1 MNIIFLKREI
11 IESENL
17 TEKGVSV
24 YVALRRIMQKD
35 INEYFTSYNMIAY
48 QLTGVGKNK
57 RAMID
62 SVKKGLQELIDKNLV
77 SVIEKIGVSEFV
89 LELSQI
95 HLNAEEDCFTKIEE
109 KEVRKIF
116 SIENKTDKIKLLRY
130 FAALVGTFNNAE
142 GYSKVGYMTQD
153 YFISK
158 KIISKTQIYV
168 MTKVLEDNDLIFVYR
183 SGKMIINVDGSIKK
197 ITNCYG
203 RAKDENFI
211 SSFARQHEK
220 TCGLTDEKKVVRMK
234 AKENGQQEKQEELR
248 YGITK
253 GIKKESAKEETN
265 DYDDVKF

>member
-62 SVKKGLQELIDKNLV
+62 SVKEGLQELIDKNLV
-77 SVIEKIGVSEFV
+77 SVIEKIGINEFV

-95 HLNAEEDCFTKIEE
+95 HLNAEENCFTKIEE
-109 KEVRKIF
+109 EEVRKIF

-142 GYSKVGYMTQD
+142 GYSKVGYMAQD
-153 YFISK
+153 YFVCRN
-158 KIISKTQIYV
+158 IISRSQVYV

-203 RAKDENFI
+203 RAKDEQFITNFG
-211 SSFARQHEK
+211 RQHEK
-220 TCGLTDEKKVVRMK
+220 TCGLTDEKKVVRIK
-234 AKENGQQEKQEELR
+234 AKENGQQEKQEESR
-248 YGITK
+248 YGIAIGT
-253 GIKKESAKEETN
+253 KKESTKVGTN
-265 DYDDVKF
+265 DFDEVKF

>member
-62 SVKKGLQELIDKNLV
+62 SVKEGLQELIDKNLV
-77 SVIEKIGVSEFV
+77 SVIEKIGINEFV

-153 YFISK
+153 YFVSR

-203 RAKDENFI
+203 RAKDEQFITNFGK
-211 SSFARQHEK
+211 QHEK

-234 AKENGQQEKQEELR
+234 SKENGQQEKQEESR
-248 YGITK
+248 YGIAIGT
-253 GIKKESAKEETN
+253 KKESTKVGTN
-265 DYDDVKF
+265 DFDEVKF